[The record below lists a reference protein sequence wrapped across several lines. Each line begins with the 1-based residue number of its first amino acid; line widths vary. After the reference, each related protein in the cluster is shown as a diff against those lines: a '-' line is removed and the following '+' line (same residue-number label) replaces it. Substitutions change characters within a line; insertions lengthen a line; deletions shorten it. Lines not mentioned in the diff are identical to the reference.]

1 MKGPTSGMAADPTEP
16 GRPRIRRRAL
26 PPRAP
31 TAAPTR
37 RFRPRRAPRT
47 TAGPRGTRPSP
58 RRLHAS
64 ATDRSDRHRPGV
76 HLPLV
81 AAAVH
86 GGDAAPD
93 EAGPPAHAPRVVG
106 ELADLQ
112 RPE

>member
-1 MKGPTSGMAADPTEP
+1 MRRSTSAMAAVATVT
-16 GRPRIRRRAL
+16 GTSRIRRRAL

-37 RFRPRRAPRT
+37 RFRSRRAPRT
-47 TAGPRGTRPSP
+47 TAGRRGTRPSP

-64 ATDRSDRHRPGV
+64 ATDGSDRHRPGV

-93 EAGPPAHAPRVVG
+93 EAGPPAHAPRAVG
-106 ELADLQ
+106 DLPHLQ